1 MSSNAEIPCA
11 TCLLWKPKEKSF
23 TCDPNTCKKLT
34 NWLMKEARVDK
45 LILKKKMVQ
54 YIV

>member
-23 TCDPNTCKKLT
+23 TCDPNACKRLT
-34 NWLMKEARVDK
+34 NWLMKYAKVGK
-45 LILKKKMVQ
+45 PVPKKKMDQ